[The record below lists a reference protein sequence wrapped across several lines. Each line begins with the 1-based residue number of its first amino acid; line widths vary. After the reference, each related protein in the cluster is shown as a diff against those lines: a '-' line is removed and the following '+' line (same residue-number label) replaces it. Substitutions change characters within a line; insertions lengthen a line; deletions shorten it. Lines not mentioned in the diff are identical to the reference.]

1 VKINKIAII
10 LLALALAA
18 SLGTY
23 SPVSA
28 GQPTGYDLVA
38 AVNAYRAANGY
49 YAFNANSLVMA
60 AAQAHADWIVQTG
73 QGGHTGSGGS
83 DETMRVSWTRYGGGA
98 SIKCDENWAASSSVE
113 EAIYSAWSDW
123 THQEVMLNSWGNRY
137 TDAGG
142 GVADWGN
149 GLYVFVLDVCLVEG
163 QSSTGAVPSTNPN
176 SGDAAET
183 QATADLSNYVYGVN
197 LATPQADGSIKHTVL
212 NGQTLTAIATAYG
225 VTLDQLRELNQ
236 MAADDSNIWV
246 GEELLIQPA
255 GSALPTA
262 AASPTAAPQA
272 ETAPT
277 AMQITPTRIAQAYV
291 PPPTQTAAGAPTAT
305 VPAAS
310 PAERQTYQIFGIL
323 LIAVSGVGL
332 AVMLFLSNK
341 R

>member
-1 VKINKIAII
+1 M
-10 LLALALAA
+10 LALALAA

-23 SPVSA
+23 TPISA

-49 YAFNANSLVMA
+49 YAFSANSLVMA
-60 AAQAHADWIVQTG
+60 AAQSHADWIVQTG
-73 QGGHTGSGGS
+73 QGGHTGAGGS
-83 DETMRVSWTRYGGGA
+83 DETMRVSWTGYGGGA
-98 SIKCDENWAASSSVE
+98 EIKCDEAWAASTSVQEAVYSSW
-113 EAIYSAWSDW
+113 ADA
-123 THQEVMLNSWGNRY
+123 THQEVMLNGWGNRY

-142 GVADWGN
+142 GVVDWGN
-149 GLYVFVLDVCLVEG
+149 GLYVFVFNACLVVG
-163 QSSTGAVPSTNPN
+163 KSSSGSVPSGAGTTT
-176 SGDAAET
+176 EV
-183 QATADLSNYVYGVN
+183 QATADQSNYVFGVN
-197 LATPQADGSIKHTVL
+197 VATPQADGSIKHTVL

-236 MAADDSNIWV
+236 MVADDSNIWV

-262 AASPTAAPQA
+262 AANPTAAPPA

-277 AMQITPTRIAQAYV
+277 AVQITPTRIAQAYV
-291 PPPTQTAAGAPTAT
+291 PPPTATAASAAA
-305 VPAAS
+305 PAAS

-341 R
+341 K